1 MGISTILFADFV
13 MLVLDVNDGSKTMG
27 SLHQDLRQFGG
38 KQALGV
44 VTLPAT
50 LFWTCQIVSE
60 KSFKYKASRALD
72 LIMTGSQF
80 DP

>member
-27 SLHQDLRQFGG
+27 SLHKDLRQFGG

-44 VTLPAT
+44 VTLPAM
-50 LFWTCQIVSE
+50 LF
-60 KSFKYKASRALD
+60 
-72 LIMTGSQF
+72 
-80 DP
+80 